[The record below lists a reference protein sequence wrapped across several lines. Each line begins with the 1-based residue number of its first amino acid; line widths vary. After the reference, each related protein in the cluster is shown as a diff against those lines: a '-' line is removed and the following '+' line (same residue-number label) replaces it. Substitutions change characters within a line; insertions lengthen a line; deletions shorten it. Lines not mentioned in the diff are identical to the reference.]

1 MKKLFIAILIFTLAL
16 GTVFSLASCGDE
28 LEMIETPT
36 IEISEDG
43 YWIIN
48 GEKTEVKAA
57 GEQGPKGEKGDTG
70 ATGEQGPQ
78 GEKGDTGEPGKDLT
92 ATDENVQGLDFYLK
106 DDGTYAVG
114 IGTAFYLSEI
124 EIPATYKGKAV
135 TEIASFFPE
144 EVFKDYGSRLRKIII
159 PEGVTHIVE
168 YAFEGCESLLSVTI
182 PSTVKFIGE
191 DAFDDCDS
199 LVEVINNS
207 SLDIT
212 AGSSDY
218 GQIAL
223 NALEV
228 HSGESKLVKENG
240 YFFYSCNDKNYLLGY
255 NGNETA
261 LTLPDSFKGEKY
273 VINNNAFYDSKIES
287 VIISAGVTEI
297 GESAFGSCH
306 RLTEVIIGDS
316 VTSIGKGAF
325 YHCNSLVSVTIPDS
339 VTNIGEYAFEQCTG
353 LTDVTIPDSV
363 IGMGENAFYY
373 CNNLI
378 IYCEAASQPS
388 SWDSVW
394 NPSKKPVVWD
404 CVNNDVADNGNI
416 YCTVEGIRYTLK
428 DSVAVVE
435 MQPSASNIT
444 TANIPAAV
452 TYKDTAYNVIGI
464 SDYAFEY
471 CTSLTSVTI
480 PDSVTEIGNY
490 AFCDC
495 TSLTSVTIPDS
506 VTNIGRNAFYGCTS
520 LTSVTIPDSVASIG
534 EGAFSACTSITSVYI
549 TDIAKWCAIDFYD
562 SYSNPLCNAKN
573 LYVNNTLVTELVIP
587 NGVTSIGSSAFS
599 GCTSLKSVTIPNSV
613 TSIRDYAFSGCTSLK
628 SVTIPNSV
636 TSIRDY
642 AFSGCTSLTSVTI
655 PDSVTSIG
663 YGAFCYCTS
672 LIEINFN
679 ATAMSDLSF
688 VNYVFS
694 NAGKNGEGIKVTIGK
709 NVTKIPARLFYDAYY
724 VTSVEFEEGS
734 VCESIGSSAFEY
746 CASLTSV
753 TIPDSVTSIGSSAF
767 RGCISLTSIYV
778 GENNTA
784 YKSIDGN
791 LYTKDGKTLIQY
803 AIGKT
808 DTSFIIPDSV
818 ETIGGNAF
826 YNCSNLSEL
835 TLGNS
840 VQHIGSYAFEYCA
853 SLTSVTI
860 PDSVTSIGSY
870 AFYNCTSLT
879 IYCEAASKP
888 SGWRYD
894 WNYSNCPVVWD
905 CDNNGGAE
913 DNVWNQDGTAVGEPI
928 PIPKG

>member
-1 MKKLFIAILIFTLAL
+1 MKKLFIAILIFTLAV

-144 EVFKDYGSRLRKIII
+144 QVFKDYGSRLRKIII

-199 LVEVINNS
+199 LAEVINNS

-218 GQIAL
+218 GGIAL

-297 GESAFGSCH
+297 GESAFESCNN
-306 RLTEVIIGDS
+306 LTEVIIGDS

-325 YHCNSLVSVTIPDS
+325 SYCDSLESLTIGSSVELINDAAFSYCNSLVSVTIS
-339 VTNIGEYAFEQCTG
+339 
-353 LTDVTIPDSV
+353 DSV
-363 IGMGENAFYY
+363 IGMGENVFYGCY
-373 CNNLI
+373 MI

-388 SWDSVW
+388 SWDYVW
-394 NPSKKPVVWD
+394 NPSKNPVVWD
-404 CVNNDVADNGNI
+404 CVNNDVADDGNI

-435 MQPSASNIT
+435 SQSSASNIT
-444 TANIPAAV
+444 TANIPATV
-452 TYKDTAYNVIGI
+452 IYKDTVYNVTSIGEGAFYNCRNLTSVTI
-464 SDYAFEY
+464 PDSITSIGNWAFEHCTSLTEINFNVSEMSDFNY
-471 CTSLTSVTI
+471 ESQVFYDAGTNGEGIKVTIGKNVTKIPAYLFYDSLSPKIVSVEFEEGSVCESIGSFAFYNCTSLTSVTI
-480 PDSVTEIGNY
+480 PDSVTSIGEC

-506 VTNIGRNAFYGCTS
+506 VTDIG
-520 LTSVTIPDSVASIG
+520 
-534 EGAFSACTSITSVYI
+534 
-549 TDIAKWCAIDFYD
+549 
-562 SYSNPLCNAKN
+562 
-573 LYVNNTLVTELVIP
+573 
-587 NGVTSIGSSAFS
+587 GS
-599 GCTSLKSVTIPNSV
+599 
-613 TSIRDYAFSGCTSLK
+613 
-628 SVTIPNSV
+628 
-636 TSIRDY
+636 

-663 YGAFCYCTS
+663 SYAFAYCTS
-672 LIEINFN
+672 L
-679 ATAMSDLSF
+679 TS
-688 VNYVFS
+688 
-694 NAGKNGEGIKVTIGK
+694 VTIPD
-709 NVTKIPARLFYDAYY
+709 NVTEIGSYAFYNCTSLTSVTIPDS
-724 VTSVEFEEGS
+724 VTSIGESAFEGCTSLTSVTIPDSVTSIGNFAFERCTSLTSVTIPDSVTSIGS
-734 VCESIGSSAFEY
+734 YAFLNCTSLTSVTIPESVTSIGSSAFARCTSLTSVTIPDSVTSIGSSAFEY

-767 RGCISLTSIYV
+767 RGCTNLTSITV

-784 YKSIDGN
+784 YKSMDGN
-791 LYTKDGKTLIQY
+791 LYAKDGKTLIQY

-818 ETIGGNAF
+818 TSIGECAF
-826 YNCSNLSEL
+826 CDC
-835 TLGNS
+835 T
-840 VQHIGSYAFEYCA
+840 

-870 AFYNCTSLT
+870 AFYNCTRLT
-879 IYCEAASKP
+879 IYCEAASQP
-888 SGWRYD
+888 SD
-894 WNYSNCPVVWD
+894 WSYWWNDSNCPVVWD
-905 CDNNGGAE
+905 CKN
-913 DNVWNQDGTAVGEPI
+913 
-928 PIPKG
+928 K